1 MRLRRN
7 RGGELR
13 ARAVTECPRPLS
25 RLPPLF
31 PAPAR
36 RSVPS
41 GARRFP
47 RSGFPQMVQV
57 YAFGHISGAHFNPA
71 VTATFG
77 LLRKLPPVTALLYIA
92 VQVLGGLTGAL
103 VAYAVAGP
111 EDIVP
116 FTPLPSLADPVLSA
130 FFAEYAYS
138 TALCVVVA
146 SVATAHADDPNSH
159 YALSIGFTLLSAV
172 SAVGPISGA
181 VINPAVGSAVDL
193 VSTSAEGH
201 PKFTWVYWAAPL
213 LGSCTA
219 AALYGSLSWLRA
231 SEAEV
236 AAQAA
241 SPTASDSTSLAYD
254 LPARVVIFEFVGTF
268 FLTLTAGLGAQPLAV
283 GAILTAFIF
292 ASAGFCGGD
301 FNPAVTLGALLRY
314 SVTRAELWKSVVV
327 MLSQTA
333 AGVLAGFSAFAIAG
347 DVGWPHPDG
356 ANGDYGAFVYEMM
369 WTGLLVTVV
378 LNTTTPVFAG
388 ASQHVGELYRARGS
402 THGIAIGMTVAV
414 GIIGA
419 GKHGSGSG
427 GVFNPAVGTGLSI
440 AALAR
445 EHDSA
450 SALWVYWLAPLAGAV
465 AAAGV
470 FKLLH
475 MGNTADD
482 DGDIVG
488 GASAGGGAG
497 GERGADS
504 LSGGYVPATTAPAA
518 ARGAALAGAAAGATA
533 GAAGSS
539 ATTPLLMI
547 TGGELGPQ
555 FVAAGSVNSSP
566 ADSVGSGPG
575 AAAGAGRL
583 QGKATGDDEVASYL
597 SA

>member
-1 MRLRRN
+1 MSGPESREWKNATLLQSLAAEFLGTLFLVLTVVLS
-7 RGGELR
+7 GGD
-13 ARAVTECPRPLS
+13 AVNQYI
-25 RLPPLF
+25 
-31 PAPAR
+31 AI
-36 RSVPS
+36 
-41 GARRFP
+41 
-47 RSGFPQMVQV
+47 GFVLMVQV

-236 AAQAA
+236 AAQAT

-254 LPARVVIFEFVGTF
+254 LPARVVIFEFVER
-268 FLTLTAGLGAQPLAV
+268 
-283 GAILTAFIF
+283 
-292 ASAGFCGGD
+292 FCGGD

-518 ARGAALAGAAAGATA
+518 ARGAALAGAAAGATV

>member
-1 MRLRRN
+1 M
-7 RGGELR
+7 
-13 ARAVTECPRPLS
+13 C
-25 RLPPLF
+25 
-31 PAPAR
+31 
-36 RSVPS
+36 
-41 GARRFP
+41 
-47 RSGFPQMVQV
+47 PQMVQV

-71 VTATFG
+71 VTATFA
-77 LLRKLPPVTALLYIA
+77 LLRKLPPVTALLYIV
-92 VQVLGGLTGAL
+92 VQVLGGLAGGL
-103 VAYAVAGP
+103 VAYSVAGP

-138 TALCVVVA
+138 TALCIVVA

-193 VSTSAEGH
+193 VSTSANGH
-201 PKFTWVYWAAPL
+201 PKFTWVYWVAPL
-213 LGSCTA
+213 FGSCTA
-219 AALYGSLSWLRA
+219 AAVFGSLSWLRA
-231 SEAEV
+231 SEAET
-236 AAQAA
+236 AALATEPAA
-241 SPTASDSTSLAYD
+241 SESTNLAYD
-254 LPARVVIFEFVGTF
+254 LPARVVIFEFIGTF

-301 FNPAVTLGALLRY
+301 FNPAVTLGAMLRY
-314 SVTRAELWKSVVV
+314 SVTRAEVWKTIVV
-327 MLSQTA
+327 MVAQTA

-356 ANGDYGAFVYEMM
+356 ANGDYGAFVYELL

-388 ASQHVGELYRARGS
+388 TTQHVGELYRARGS

-414 GIIGA
+414 GIVGS

-450 SALWVYWLAPLAGAV
+450 AALWVYWAAPLAGAV

-475 MGNTADD
+475 MGNSADD
-482 DGDIVG
+482 DGDIGAAAAG
-488 GASAGGGAG
+488 GAEAGGAG
-497 GERGADS
+497 AVGGLSGLYSPPPGVTDADS
-504 LSGGYVPATTAPAA
+504 SAA
-518 ARGAALAGAAAGATA
+518 AAAPLLVFTGRDLGPRFVGAA
-533 GAAGSS
+533 
-539 ATTPLLMI
+539 
-547 TGGELGPQ
+547 
-555 FVAAGSVNSSP
+555 SVNSSP
-566 ADSVGSGPG
+566 ADSVGSST
-575 AAAGAGRL
+575 ASAQAGRRR
-583 QGKATGDDEVASYL
+583 GSSTGGGVCEAGRVAAPEAGRVL